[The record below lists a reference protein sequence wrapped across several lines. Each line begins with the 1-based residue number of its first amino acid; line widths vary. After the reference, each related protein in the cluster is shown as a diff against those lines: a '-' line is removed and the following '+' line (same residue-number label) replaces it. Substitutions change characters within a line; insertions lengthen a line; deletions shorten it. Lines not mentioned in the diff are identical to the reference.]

1 MQIQGSEGFTPE
13 QLAAAEG
20 SQRRYENA
28 PFFAISN
35 LWILL
40 CAFLVFIMLP
50 VFACL
55 ESGLTPKKNT
65 VNILFKNVFIICAGI
80 LGPRTQNTKSPH

>member
-1 MQIQGSEGFTPE
+1 MQIHGSEGFTPE

-40 CAFLVFIMLP
+40 CAFLVFIMHL

-55 ESGLTPKKNT
+55 ESGFTPKKNT